1 MTVAAWWKPHAR
13 MKMTERLYIDLSK
26 RAWSGMLMNSES
38 KLCADTTVLSEASAE
53 HGKDMVKLR
62 LYHDGTDGAHYP
74 LPSELV
80 LIPYLCPHLRRYPS
94 PPPCPPFYIICVTI
108 SFFVIVVLFHVFFL
122 EPQRQHRSRQP
133 AESVCVMNHGV
144 PTTMCT
150 THNGPSPTW

>member
-108 SFFVIVVLFHVFFL
+108 SFFVIVVLFHVFFFRAPATAPEQTAGRVSL
-122 EPQRQHRSRQP
+122 CYEPW
-133 AESVCVMNHGV
+133 CTNHYV
-144 PTTMCT
+144 YDP
-150 THNGPSPTW
+150 